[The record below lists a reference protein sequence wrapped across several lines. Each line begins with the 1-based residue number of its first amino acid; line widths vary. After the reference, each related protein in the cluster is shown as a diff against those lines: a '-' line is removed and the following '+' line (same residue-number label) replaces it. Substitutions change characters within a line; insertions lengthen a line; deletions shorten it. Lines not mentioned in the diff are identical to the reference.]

1 MIISRLENIG
11 TDNLSQNYR
20 TANGVGLC
28 YFDPTEEVLREFEG
42 NSVLPIYPGEV
53 SKRQFYIVKDGHNL
67 VLNTLTF
74 KASVDDT
81 SYEVKTALDY
91 NADFDAI
98 TNGNTVIIFFSQ
110 YPTGIIPITVY
121 IKNINDTTEELDLNI
136 ELEVA

>member
-91 NADFDAI
+91 NADFDVI

>member
-42 NSVLPIYPGEV
+42 DAVLPIYPGEV
-53 SKRQFYIVKDGHNL
+53 SKRRFYVVKDGHNL

>member
-1 MIISRLENIG
+1 MIAYEKLPL
-11 TDNLSQNYR
+11 DN
-20 TANGVGLC
+20 
-28 YFDPTEEVLREFEG
+28 
-42 NSVLPIYPGEV
+42 
-53 SKRQFYIVKDGHNL
+53 
-67 VLNTLTF
+67 
-74 KASVDDT
+74 
-81 SYEVKTALDY
+81 EVKAALDY

>member
-121 IKNINDTTEELDLNI
+121 LKNINDTTEELDLNI

>member
-28 YFDPTEEVLREFEG
+28 YYDPTEEVLREFEG

>member
-42 NSVLPIYPGEV
+42 KSVLPIYPGEV

>member
-28 YFDPTEEVLREFEG
+28 YLDPTEEVLREFEG
-42 NSVLPIYPGEV
+42 KSVLPIYPGEV

>member
-28 YFDPTEEVLREFEG
+28 YFDPTEEGLREFEG
-42 NSVLPIYPGEV
+42 DAVLPIYPGEV
-53 SKRQFYIVKDGHNL
+53 SKRQFYVVKDGHNL